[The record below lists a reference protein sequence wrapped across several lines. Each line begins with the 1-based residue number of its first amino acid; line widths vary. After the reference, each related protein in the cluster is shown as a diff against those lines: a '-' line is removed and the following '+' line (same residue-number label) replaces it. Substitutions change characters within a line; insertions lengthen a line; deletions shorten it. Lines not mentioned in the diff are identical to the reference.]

1 MANVQDVKQKASLRL
16 SLAIQAERSLGAISV
31 TINLEWMSFDFIY
44 IIWLTVKTDA
54 TIYCTHYTED
64 ILFINLIKQIMYL

>member
-16 SLAIQAERSLGAISV
+16 SLAIQAERSLSAISV

-44 IIWLTVKTDA
+44 IIWLTVKTH
-54 TIYCTHYTED
+54 TQLYIVY
-64 ILFINLIKQIMYL
+64 IRQKNMLFIN